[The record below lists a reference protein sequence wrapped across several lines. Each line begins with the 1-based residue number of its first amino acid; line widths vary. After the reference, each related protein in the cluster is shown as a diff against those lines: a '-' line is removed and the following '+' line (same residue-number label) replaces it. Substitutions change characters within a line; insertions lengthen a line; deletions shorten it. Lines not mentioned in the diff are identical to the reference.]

1 MLVHQRVTKH
11 PCFCGVHHF
20 GAFTSNNSDSASQLF
35 NTATHHCGGFTIVKK
50 PRFKKIGVEPRSANS
65 FGFEESME
73 ICKNSDFSNEEMWIF
88 HSPE

>member
-50 PRFKKIGVEPRSANS
+50 PRFKKIGAEPD
-65 FGFEESME
+65 E
-73 ICKNSDFSNEEMWIF
+73 ISKQLWIRRIDGDI
-88 HSPE
+88 